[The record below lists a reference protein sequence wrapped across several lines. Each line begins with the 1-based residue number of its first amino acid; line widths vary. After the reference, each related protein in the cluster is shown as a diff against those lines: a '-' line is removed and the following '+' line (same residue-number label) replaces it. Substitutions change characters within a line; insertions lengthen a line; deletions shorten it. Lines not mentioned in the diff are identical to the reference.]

1 MSVCTM
7 VEELV
12 IAQEF
17 LSVIV
22 MAVSTV
28 MPKVTTS
35 VHLPLGTPQYR
46 LYLMAEKLLSVML

>member
-1 MSVCTM
+1 M

-12 IAQEF
+12 IALEF
-17 LSVIV
+17 LSAIV

-28 MPKVTTS
+28 MPKVTTL
-35 VHLPLGTPQYR
+35 VHLLLGRPQFR